1 MRTEAEIR
9 QKGMEA
15 LLKELGDVEA
25 EIFIKNLIREPFDY
39 TNWQKDLWNDKSVQ
53 EISSNADKTTKN
65 IQS

>member
-15 LLKELGDVEA
+15 LLKELGDVDA

-39 TNWQKDLWNDKSVQ
+39 THWQKDLWNDKSVQ
-53 EISSNADKTTKN
+53 EISSNADKAVKKWFE
-65 IQS
+65 

>member
-53 EISSNADKTTKN
+53 EISSNADKAVKK
-65 IQS
+65 

>member
-15 LLKELGDVEA
+15 LLKELGDVDA

-39 TNWQKDLWNDKSVQ
+39 TKWQKNLWVDKSVK
-53 EISSNADKTTKN
+53 ELSSEAEKAVKE
-65 IQS
+65 

>member
-9 QKGMEA
+9 QKGMEV

-39 TNWQKDLWNDKSVQ
+39 TNWQKDLWNDKSVK
-53 EISSNADKTTKN
+53 EISTEAAKAVEK
-65 IQS
+65 